1 VAPIIVRADGS
12 AAIGMGHVMRCLA
25 LADRLT
31 ERGAPVTFVTRAGE
45 PAVLQ
50 RAAALGCDVVTL
62 PRRDDPAG
70 ELTALLERAAAIG
83 AKAAVVDV
91 QGFGAAGQAAIRAAG
106 LRLTVIEDMARTGF
120 SADVVLNQNI
130 DARADTYTVPSH
142 TRLLL
147 GPCYA
152 LLRRAFAGRTAGR
165 AAGRP
170 RVLVTMGGG
179 DGDNVTLRAMQEA
192 DALDADFALDVI
204 LGPAFPHG
212 ESVLGAARGARHPV
226 TVHRDPPDLVD
237 LMARATV
244 ALSAAGS
251 TCWELAHLGIPAVL
265 FVLAD
270 NQEGNA
276 TGLAAAGFAVAL
288 GAASRAGLG
297 PPLRETLAALLADP
311 ARRERMAAVG
321 RRLVDGDGAV
331 RVAAEVMGA

>member
-1 VAPIIVRADGS
+1 
-12 AAIGMGHVMRCLA
+12 
-25 LADRLT
+25 
-31 ERGAPVTFVTRAGE
+31 
-45 PAVLQ
+45 
-50 RAAALGCDVVTL
+50 
-62 PRRDDPAG
+62 
-70 ELTALLERAAAIG
+70 
-83 AKAAVVDV
+83 
-91 QGFGAAGQAAIRAAG
+91 
-106 LRLTVIEDMARTGF
+106 
-120 SADVVLNQNI
+120 
-130 DARADTYTVPSH
+130 
-142 TRLLL
+142 
-147 GPCYA
+147 
-152 LLRRAFAGRTAGR
+152 
-165 AAGRP
+165 
-170 RVLVTMGGG
+170 VLVTMGGG

>member
-1 VAPIIVRADGS
+1 
-12 AAIGMGHVMRCLA
+12 MGHVMRCLA

-31 ERGAPVTFVTRAGE
+31 ERGEHVTFVTRAGE

-50 RAAALGCDVVTL
+50 RLAAHGCDVLAL
-62 PRRDDPAG
+62 PRRDDRGGDLA
-70 ELTALLERAAAIG
+70 ALLERAATIG

-130 DARADTYTVPSH
+130 GVRADTYAVAPH

-147 GPCYA
+147 GPRYA
-152 LLRRAFAGRTAGR
+152 LLRRAFDGRTA
-165 AAGRP
+165 APVAGRP

-179 DGDNVTLRAMQEA
+179 DGDNVTLRAVQEA
-192 DALDADFALDVI
+192 DALDADFALDVV

-212 ESVLGAARGARHPV
+212 ESVLAAARSARHPAV
-226 TVHRDPPDLVD
+226 VHRDPPDLVD
-237 LMARATV
+237 LMAGATV
-244 ALSAAGS
+244 AVSAAGS
-251 TCWELAHLGIPAVL
+251 TCWELARLGVPAVL
-265 FVLAD
+265 LALAD

-276 TGLAAAGFAVAL
+276 AGLHAAGFAVAL
-288 GAASRAGLG
+288 GEAPGDGLG
-297 PPLRETLAALLADP
+297 PALRAALAALLADP
-311 ARRERMAAVG
+311 ARRARMAAVG
-321 RRLVDGDGAV
+321 RALVDGEGTA